1 MKSFLMN
8 FNVLTSILTV
18 GFNPDK
24 PADNN
29 EIVRDVLT
37 SCNELEVQIHGKL
50 LKINGRAS
58 LQVVSVIT
66 HQLAHVVKVLAVYDP
81 KLVGYVVTVSHSKE
95 FKVGDVIPA

>member
-8 FNVLTSILTV
+8 FNVLTSILTI
-18 GFNPDK
+18 GFNTEK
-24 PADNN
+24 PADND

-37 SCNELEVQIHGKL
+37 SCNEVEAQIHGKI

-58 LQVVSVIT
+58 LQVISVIT
-66 HQLAHVVKVLAVYDP
+66 HQFAHVVKVMAIYDP